1 MNNYMVRFWDN
12 LSILNKFILAFGL
25 PVLIMVVTG
34 SAVIIKTDHLNNRLN
49 THDSLDQQRL
59 TQLSKIVNEVHI
71 SSESLGLYLLSK
83 DTEHKNQYLDALR
96 AAMKDISLL
105 QTQGVDTL
113 PDSMQQKINQ
123 LRQAIV
129 QLVSY
134 KKQFLLYATDD
145 SANFPAIKFSSEHI
159 NPLSRKILQLIS
171 QMLVSEE
178 DENASAARRGLSSDI
193 YELRYEWNKIISEI
207 RLYLAF
213 RGKDSLNNIH
223 LYQAEAVK
231 LRKRLIKKGDLLT
244 FEEANALDELTG
256 VEKQLID
263 NFAKMQAI
271 NSSDKWRSDAYLIRS
286 EYSGVMTRTLVLAKG
301 LIKAQRSLIE
311 AKNNNI
317 RSLLKANT
325 MHLAIVIFLAV
336 ITILLFAWLLAR
348 NFSRHLTRVSA
359 VAGKIAQQE
368 FDSEIITDRKDII
381 GKVLCSL
388 AQMQTQLRES
398 LRLGKITAAENARI
412 RTALDN
418 ASMCVTVNDS
428 SSKIIYI
435 NESAKRLF
443 QAVEAQIQSV
453 APEFGAEDMMG
464 QDLRFLSNEPSL
476 QNMDDFS
483 LNESKGLVIT
493 MGDLHLE
500 ISITPVYDEAESY
513 LGSVIEWHNRS
524 TEVQVE
530 KEIESIVQ
538 AATNGDFTVAIRVAG
553 KEGFYRTLAM
563 GLNQVMG
570 ITRTSVDGV
579 SEVLRGLAQGNLTA
593 KIEEDYQG
601 VFGELK
607 EDVNTTIDRL
617 TEVISNVHQHADN
630 SAETSAKVNNIA
642 QTLGAGASEQAAS
655 LEEISSTMEE
665 MSANISQSASNAGQT
680 EQIAK
685 QAAMDAGS
693 SGKTVAE
700 AVTAMKNIAEKIH
713 IVEDIARQTNLLALN
728 AAIEAARAGENGRS
742 FAVVASEVRK
752 LAERSQKAAAEI
764 SDLSSSTVTVAE
776 QAGKNLTHL
785 VPDIQQTADLVQEIS
800 VAVREQ
806 DNGASEINLA
816 LQQLDKVV
824 QQAAISAGEMAASAK
839 TLSRQAAAQRDAMEF
854 FTLNHA
860 DNA

>member
-1 MNNYMVRFWDN
+1 MNNYMGRFWDN
-12 LSILNKFILAFGL
+12 LSILNKFVLAFGL
-25 PVLIMVVTG
+25 PVIIMVVAG
-34 SAVIIKTDHLNNRLN
+34 SAVMIKTDHLNNRLN
-49 THDSLDQQRL
+49 THGSRGQLRL
-59 TQLSKIVNEVHI
+59 TQLSVIVNQVHK

-83 DTEHKNQYLDALR
+83 DTEYKSQYINALGT
-96 AAMKDISLL
+96 AMRNISLL
-105 QTQGVDTL
+105 QGEGWDTL
-113 PDSMQQKINQ
+113 PASMQQKIKQ
-123 LRQAIV
+123 LQQATV
-129 QLVSY
+129 KLSSY
-134 KKQFLLYATDD
+134 KKQFLLYASDD
-145 SANFPAIKFSSEHI
+145 NANFPALKFSSEHI

-171 QMLVSEE
+171 QMLISEDDEDVSTT
-178 DENASAARRGLSSDI
+178 RRALSNNMFD
-193 YELRYEWNKIISEI
+193 LRYGWNKIISEM

-213 RGKDSLNNIH
+213 RSPAALKNIQ
-223 LYQAEAVK
+223 LYQDQVIK
-231 LRKRLIKKGDLLT
+231 LRQRLLKKGDLLT
-244 FEEANALDELTG
+244 FEESNALDELTA
-256 VEKQLID
+256 VEKKFID
-263 NFAKMQAI
+263 NFAKMQVI
-271 NSSDKWRSDAYLIRS
+271 QSSDQWRSDAYLIRS
-286 EYSGVMTRTLVLAKG
+286 QYTGAMTNTLALAKS
-301 LIKAQRSLIE
+301 LITAQRSLLG
-311 AKNNNI
+311 AKDNHI
-317 RSLLKANT
+317 RQLLKTNT
-325 MHLAIVIFLAV
+325 THLAIIIFLAV
-336 ITILLFAWLLAR
+336 LAILLFAWLLAR
-348 NFSRHLTRVSA
+348 NFSRHLARVSE
-359 VAGKIAQQE
+359 VAGKIAQKE
-368 FDSEIITDRKDII
+368 FDNEITADRKDII
-381 GKVLCSL
+381 GKVLFSL
-388 AQMQTQLRES
+388 AQMQTQLHD
-398 LRLGKITAAENARI
+398 RLELDAISAAENERI
-412 RTALDN
+412 KTALDN
-418 ASMCVTVNDS
+418 ASMCVTVNDD

-435 NESAKRLF
+435 NESAKNLF
-443 QAVEAQIQSV
+443 HEIEPQIQKV
-453 APEFGAEDMMG
+453 APEFCAENMLG
-464 QDLRFLSNEPSL
+464 QDLHFLSDEPSL
-476 QNMDDFS
+476 RNLDDFY
-483 LNESKGLVIT
+483 LNESKHLAIA
-493 MGDLHLE
+493 MGDSHLE
-500 ISITPVYDEAESY
+500 ISMTPVYDGAESY

-530 KEIESIVQ
+530 KEIETIVK
-538 AATNGDFTVAIRVAG
+538 AATEGDFTVAIRVAG
-553 KEGFYRTLAM
+553 KEGFYRALAM
-563 GLNQVMG
+563 GINQILG

-579 SEVLRGLAQGNLTA
+579 SEVMRAMAQGDLTT

-617 TEVISNVHQHADN
+617 TEVISNVYQHADN

-685 QAAMDAGS
+685 QAAMDAGD

-764 SDLSSSTVTVAE
+764 SELSSSTVSVAE

-806 DNGASEINLA
+806 DNGAAEINLA

-824 QQAAISAGEMAASAK
+824 QQAAISAGDMAASSE

-854 FTLNHA
+854 FTLSHV